1 MKLHV
6 LGSAAGGGF
15 PQWNCNCDMC
25 SGARTGQ
32 IQATARTQ
40 SSIAISDD
48 GVDWALFNTSP
59 DILQQLK
66 SFPAIQPARSIRDT
80 GVQSVFLLDAQ
91 IDHTTG
97 LLMLREHNQPLNLFS
112 TAPVFEDLS
121 TGNPLLKVLDHYCGV
136 NWTEVNLTGQSI
148 NLPGA
153 RAVNIQPIALT
164 SNAPPYSPRR
174 DSPVPGDTL
183 GVLMH
188 DTNSNKK
195 LFYAPGLGEMEPAVW
210 AAMQQ
215 ADVVLVDGT
224 MWTDDEM
231 IKAGASKKTAASMGH
246 LAQTG
251 SGGMIEWLDKLP
263 TTTRKV
269 LIHIN
274 NTNPILNDAGPERAI
289 LKEHGIEVAVD
300 GMAINLDAET

>member
-1 MKLHV
+1 
-6 LGSAAGGGF
+6 
-15 PQWNCNCDMC
+15 MC
-25 SGARTGQ
+25 SGVRTGQ
-32 IQATARTQ
+32 IKAKPRTQ

-48 GVDWALFNTSP
+48 GIDWALFNTSP

-66 SFPAIQPARSIRDT
+66 SFPAAQPARSLRDS
-80 GVQSVFLLDAQ
+80 GIQSVCLLDAQ

-97 LLMLREHNQPLNLFS
+97 LLMLREHNQPLKLFT
-112 TAPVFEDLS
+112 TAPVHEDLS
-121 TGNPLLKVLDHYCGV
+121 TGNPLLKVLDFYCGV
-136 NWTEVNLTGQSI
+136 DWTEVVLSDQPI

-153 RAVNIQPIALT
+153 LAVNIRPIALT

-174 DSPVPGDTL
+174 DKPVPGDTL

-188 DTNSNKK
+188 DTASDKK

-210 AAMQQ
+210 DAMQQ

-231 IKAGASKKTAASMGH
+231 IKAGASSKTATSMGH
-246 LAQTG
+246 LAQSG
-251 SGGMIEWLDKLP
+251 AGGMIEWLDKLP

-274 NTNPILNDAGPERAI
+274 NTNPILNETGPERA
-289 LKEHGIEVAVD
+289 LLAEHGIEVAED
-300 GMAINLDAET
+300 GMNITLDANA

>member
-15 PQWNCNCDMC
+15 PQWNCNCTMC
-25 SGARTGQ
+25 HGVRNGT

-48 GVDWALFNTSP
+48 GTDWALFNTSP

-66 SFPAIQPARSIRDT
+66 AFPAIQPARSIRDT
-80 GVQSVFLLDAQ
+80 GIQSVFLLDAQ

-97 LLMLREHNQPLNLFS
+97 LLMLREHNQALNLFT
-112 TAPVFEDLS
+112 TAPVKEDLS
-121 TGNPLLKVLDHYCGV
+121 TGNPLLNVIDYYCGI
-136 NWTEVNLTGQSI
+136 NWTEVQLNDQPI

-153 RAVNIQPIALT
+153 ASVNIHPIALT

-174 DSPVPGDTL
+174 DNPVPGDTV
-183 GVLMH
+183 GVLMD
-188 DTNSNKK
+188 DTQSNKK
-195 LFYAPGLGEMEPAVW
+195 LFYAPGLGTMEPKVW
-210 AAMQQ
+210 EAMQQ

-231 IKAGASKKTAASMGH
+231 INAGASKKTAASMGH
-246 LAQTG
+246 LAQSG
-251 SGGMIEWLDKLP
+251 PGGMIEWLDKLP
-263 TTTRKV
+263 ATTRKV

-274 NTNPILNDAGPERAI
+274 NTNPILNEAGPERA
-289 LKEHGIEVAVD
+289 LLAEHGIEVAED
-300 GMAINLDAET
+300 GMMINLENNA

>member
-1 MKLHV
+1 
-6 LGSAAGGGF
+6 
-15 PQWNCNCDMC
+15 MC
-25 SGARTGQ
+25 KGVRTGT
-32 IQATARTQ
+32 IQAKPRTQ

-48 GVDWALFNTSP
+48 GIDWALFNTSP

-66 SFPAIQPARSIRDT
+66 SFTGSQPARSLRDT
-80 GVQSVFLLDAQ
+80 GIQSIFLLDAQ

-97 LLMLREHNQPLNLFS
+97 LLMLREHSKPLNLYT
-112 TAPVFEDLS
+112 TAPVREDLS
-121 TGNPLLKVLDHYCGV
+121 TGNPLLNVLEHYCGV
-136 NWTEVNLTGQSI
+136 NWTEVNPTAKSI

-153 RAVNIQPIALT
+153 PSVNLQPIALT

-174 DSPVPGDTL
+174 DNPVPGDTL

-188 DTNSNKK
+188 DTQSNKK

-210 AAMQQ
+210 DAMQQ
-215 ADVVLVDGT
+215 ANVVLVDGT

-246 LAQTG
+246 LAQSG
-251 SGGMIEWLDKLP
+251 DGGMIEWLAKLP
-263 TTTRKV
+263 TTTRKI

-274 NTNPILNDAGPERAI
+274 NTNPILNEAGPERA
-289 LKEHGIEVAVD
+289 LLTQHGIEVAED
-300 GMAINLDAET
+300 GMTITLDANS

>member
-1 MKLHV
+1 
-6 LGSAAGGGF
+6 
-15 PQWNCNCDMC
+15 MC
-25 SGARTGQ
+25 KGVRTGE
-32 IQATARTQ
+32 IKATPRTQ

-48 GVDWALFNTSP
+48 GIDWALFNTSP

-66 SFPAIQPARSIRDT
+66 SFPGSQPARSLRDS
-80 GVQSVFLLDAQ
+80 GIQSVFLLDAQ

-97 LLMLREHNQPLNLFS
+97 LLMLREHNRPLNLYT
-112 TAPVFEDLS
+112 TAPVREDLS
-121 TGNPLLKVLDHYCGV
+121 TGNPLLKVLDYYCGV
-136 NWTEVNLTGQSI
+136 NWNEVQLTGKTL

-153 RAVNIQPIALT
+153 GAVNITPIALT

-174 DSPVPGDTL
+174 DKPVPGDTV

-188 DTNSNKK
+188 DTKSDKK
-195 LFYAPGLGEMEPAVW
+195 LFYAPGLGEIEPAVW
-210 AAMQQ
+210 DAMQQ

-231 IKAGASKKTAASMGH
+231 IRAGASQKTAASMGH
-246 LAQTG
+246 LAQSG
-251 SGGMIEWLDKLP
+251 AGGMIEWLDKLP

-274 NTNPILNDAGPERAI
+274 NTNPILNEAGPERSI
-289 LKEHGIEVAVD
+289 LAEHGIEVAED
-300 GMAINLDAET
+300 GMTITLDA

>member
-1 MKLHV
+1 MCDGLRSGKLN
-6 LGSAAGGGF
+6 AK
-15 PQWNCNCDMC
+15 
-25 SGARTGQ
+25 
-32 IQATARTQ
+32 ARTQ

-48 GVDWALFNTSP
+48 GIDWALFNTSP

-66 SFPAIQPARSIRDT
+66 AFPGSQPARSLRDT
-80 GVQSVFLLDAQ
+80 GIKSVCLLDAQ

-97 LLMLREHNQPLNLFS
+97 LLMLREHNRPLDLFT
-112 TAPVFEDLS
+112 TAPVHEDLS
-121 TGNPLLKVLDHYCGV
+121 TGNPLLGVLEYYCGV
-136 NWTEVNLTGQSI
+136 NWNEIKLDDNTI

-153 RAVNIQPIALT
+153 LSVDIQPIPLT

-174 DSPVPGDTL
+174 DQPVPGDTL

-188 DTNSNKK
+188 DTVSNKK
-195 LFYAPGLGEMEPAVW
+195 LFYAPGLGEMETPVW
-210 AAMQQ
+210 DAMQQ

-231 IKAGASKKTAASMGH
+231 IKAGASQKTAASMGH

-251 SGGMIEWLDKLP
+251 SGGMTEWLDKLP
-263 TTTRKV
+263 SSTRKI

-274 NTNPILNDAGPERAI
+274 NTNPILNEDGPERAL
-289 LKEHGIEVAVD
+289 LKEHGIEVAED
-300 GMAINLDAET
+300 GMQVLLEPDA

>member
-1 MKLHV
+1 
-6 LGSAAGGGF
+6 
-15 PQWNCNCDMC
+15 MC
-25 SGARTGQ
+25 QGVRTGKVN
-32 IQATARTQ
+32 AKARTQ

-48 GVDWALFNTSP
+48 GIDWALFNTSP

-66 SFPAIQPARSIRDT
+66 AFPAGQPARSLRDT
-80 GVQSVFLLDAQ
+80 GIQSVFLLDAQ

-97 LLMLREHNQPLNLFS
+97 LLMLREHNQKLNLFT
-112 TAPVFEDLS
+112 TAPVREDLS
-121 TGNPLLKVLDHYCGV
+121 TGNPLLKVIDHYCGV
-136 NWTEVNLTGQSI
+136 NWTEVSLNKNPV

-153 RAVNIQPIALT
+153 QAVNIYPVALT

-174 DSPVPGDTL
+174 DNPVPGDTL

-188 DTNSNKK
+188 DTQSNKK

-210 AAMQQ
+210 EAMQA

-231 IKAGASKKTAASMGH
+231 IKAGASQKTASSMGH
-246 LAQTG
+246 LPQTG
-251 SGGMIEWLDKLP
+251 AGGMIEWLDKLP
-263 TTTRKV
+263 SSTRKI

-274 NTNPILNDAGPERAI
+274 NTNPILHEDGPERAL
-289 LKEHGIEVAVD
+289 LKEHGIEVAED
-300 GMAINLDAET
+300 GMQVLLEPNS

>member
-1 MKLHV
+1 LKLHI

-15 PQWNCNCDMC
+15 PQWNCNCQMC
-25 SGARTGQ
+25 QGVRTGKVN
-32 IQATARTQ
+32 AKARTQ

-48 GVDWALFNTSP
+48 GIDWALFNTSP

-66 SFPAIQPARSIRDT
+66 AFPAGQPARSLRDT
-80 GVQSVFLLDAQ
+80 GIQSVFLLDAQ

-97 LLMLREHNQPLNLFS
+97 LLMLRE
-112 TAPVFEDLS
+112 
-121 TGNPLLKVLDHYCGV
+121 LLKVIDHYCGV
-136 NWTEVNLTGQSI
+136 NWTEVSLNKNPV

-153 RAVNIQPIALT
+153 QAVNIYPVALT

-174 DSPVPGDTL
+174 DNPVPGDTL

-188 DTNSNKK
+188 DTQSNKK

-210 AAMQQ
+210 EAMQA

-231 IKAGASKKTAASMGH
+231 IKAGASNKTAASMGH
-246 LAQTG
+246 LAQSG
-251 SGGMIEWLDKLP
+251 AGGMIEWLDKLP
-263 TTTRKV
+263 STTRKI

-274 NTNPILNDAGPERAI
+274 NTNPILNESGAERA
-289 LKEHGIEVAVD
+289 LLTEHGIEVAED
-300 GMAINLDAET
+300 GMSITLDANT

>member
-1 MKLHV
+1 MCAGV
-6 LGSAAGGGF
+6 RAGS
-15 PQWNCNCDMC
+15 
-25 SGARTGQ
+25 
-32 IQATARTQ
+32 IQATPRTQ

-48 GVDWALFNTSP
+48 GTDWALFNTSP

-66 SFPAIQPARSIRDT
+66 SFSASQPARSLRDT
-80 GVQSVFLLDAQ
+80 GIQSVFLLDAQ

-97 LLMLREHNQPLNLFS
+97 LLMLREHNQPLNLYT
-112 TAPVFEDLS
+112 TAPVYEDLC
-121 TGNPLLKVLDHYCGV
+121 TGNPLLKVLDHYCGI
-136 NWTEVNLTGQSI
+136 NWSEVELDNQII

-153 RAVNIQPIALT
+153 QSVNISPIPLT

-174 DSPVPGDTL
+174 DNPVPGDTL

-188 DTNSNKK
+188 DTQSGKK
-195 LFYAPGLGEMEPAVW
+195 LFYAPGLGTMEPAVW
-210 AAMQQ
+210 DAMQQ

-231 IKAGASKKTAASMGH
+231 IKAGASNKTAASMGH
-246 LAQTG
+246 LAQSG

-274 NTNPILNDAGPERAI
+274 NTNPILNETGPERAI
-289 LKEHGIEVAVD
+289 LSEHGIEVAED
-300 GMAINLDAET
+300 GMTITLENDT